1 MCYGTMKRQRHFVY
15 KLILN
20 FLKNNSD
27 GKVMLTKDRLEININ
42 DRKAVQRLLCV
53 FFLFITA
60 VRMFIRLS
68 LLDRTRVIVF
78 EYSSF

>member
-1 MCYGTMKRQRHFVY
+1 
-15 KLILN
+15 
-20 FLKNNSD
+20 
-27 GKVMLTKDRLEININ
+27 MLMKDRLEININ
-42 DRKAVQRLLCV
+42 DRKAVQRLLYA
-53 FFLFITA
+53 FFLFVTA